1 MKFVYNVNETFFCKK
16 LHSERD
22 QMHSL
27 LQIKSFE
34 EIVTERDSLLS
45 TVRAKLITLQADHSA
60 SGDAV
65 SGLEALLA
73 DKDKQ
78 IER

>member
-1 MKFVYNVNETFFCKK
+1 MHCV
-16 LHSERD
+16 H
-22 QMHSL
+22 QMEAL
-27 LQIKSFE
+27 E
-34 EIVTERDSLLS
+34 ESIAEKDSLLS
-45 TVRAKLITLQADHSA
+45 AAKARLITLQADHSA

-65 SGLEALLA
+65 SGLETLLA